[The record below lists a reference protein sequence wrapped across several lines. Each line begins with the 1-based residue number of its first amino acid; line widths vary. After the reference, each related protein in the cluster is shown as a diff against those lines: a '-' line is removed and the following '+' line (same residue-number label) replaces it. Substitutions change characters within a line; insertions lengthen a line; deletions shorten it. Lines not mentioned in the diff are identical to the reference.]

1 MMIELKMCYP
11 QKGRWTKGGTWMYK
25 KIIPYINC
33 ENEIAAN
40 IINEATKYDY
50 SGADAIFLYNYSM
63 DEVSE
68 EEFLCVVK
76 KVIKQV
82 DIPVYVGCY
91 VKRFED
97 VKKALYTGAAYI
109 VIKYSILKDKKVLE
123 EAAKRFGKDKIVVE
137 LEDYKD
143 IQKEAFMSELNGS
156 GAYAILLK
164 HVELTGDM
172 VETIFSLQLPV
183 IIRDSL
189 TKNDIASL
197 LGPANV
203 LGVSTNHYKDKDLT
217 KVKISLKAQNI
228 QVNTNESS
236 MDFHEFKL
244 NEAGLIPVVVQDYKT
259 SEVLMVA
266 YMNEEAFQ
274 KTLETGKMTY
284 YSRSRQSLWNKGETS
299 GHYQYVKSM
308 SIDCDK
314 DTILAKVLQI
324 GAACHTGNRSCFFTK
339 LYQKEYDDT
348 NPLTVLS
355 DVYNII
361 LDRKL
366 NPKEGSYTNYLF
378 DKGIDKILKK
388 CGEEATE
395 IVIAAKNPD
404 SEELKYEISDYL
416 YHLMVLMAQCNLDW
430 DDVIKELA
438 HRR

>member
-1 MMIELKMCYP
+1 
-11 QKGRWTKGGTWMYK
+11 MYK

-40 IINEATKYDY
+40 VINEAAKYDY
-50 SGADAIFLYNYSM
+50 SGGDALFLYNYSL

-68 EEFLCVVK
+68 EEFLCTVK
-76 KVIKQV
+76 EVIKQV
-82 DIPVYVGCY
+82 DIPVFVGCY

-97 VKKALYTGAAYI
+97 VKKALYTGAAYV
-109 VIKYSILKDKKVLE
+109 VIKYSILKDKKILE
-123 EAAKRFGKDKIVVE
+123 EAVKRFGIDKIVVE

-143 IQKEAFMSELNGS
+143 IQKSAFMSELKDS
-156 GAYAILLK
+156 GVYAILLK
-164 HVELTGDM
+164 HVELTGEI
-172 VETIFSLQLPV
+172 VEAISSLQLPV

-197 LGPANV
+197 LEPSNV
-203 LGVSTNHYKDKDLT
+203 LGVSTNHYKDKDLS
-217 KVKISLKAQNI
+217 KVKISLKAQDI
-228 QVNTNESS
+228 QVNTFESS
-236 MDFHEFKL
+236 MDFRDFKL

-266 YMNEEAFQ
+266 YMNEEAYQ
-274 KTLETGKMTY
+274 KTVETGKMTY
-284 YSRSRQSLWNKGETS
+284 YSRSRQSLWIKGGTS

-324 GAACHTGNRSCFFTK
+324 GAACHTGNRSCFFTE
-339 LYQKEYDDT
+339 LYKKEYDDT

-361 LDRKL
+361 LDRKQ

-404 SEELKYEISDYL
+404 SEELKYEISDFL
-416 YHLMVLMAQCNLDW
+416 YHMMVLMAQCNLDW
-430 DDVIKELA
+430 DDIIKELA

>member
-1 MMIELKMCYP
+1 
-11 QKGRWTKGGTWMYK
+11 MYK

-40 IINEATKYDY
+40 VIKEATQYDY
-50 SGADAIFLYNYSM
+50 SGADELFVYNYSM
-63 DEVSE
+63 DETSE
-68 EEFLCVVK
+68 EEFLYTVK
-76 KVIKQV
+76 ELIKQV
-82 DIPVYVGCY
+82 DIPVYIGCY

-97 VKKALYTGAAYI
+97 VKKALYTGAAFV
-109 VIKYSILKDKKVLE
+109 VIKYSILKDKSVIK
-123 EAAKRFGKDKIVVE
+123 EASERFGKDKIVIE

-143 IQKEAFMSELNGS
+143 IQKVEFITELEAS
-156 GAYAILLK
+156 GVYAILLK
-164 HVELTGDM
+164 HVELTGEI
-172 VETIFSLQLPV
+172 VEAISALQLPV

-197 LGPANV
+197 LEPSNV
-203 LGVSTNHYKDKDLT
+203 LGVSTNHYKDKDFMKAKL
-217 KVKISLKAQNI
+217 SLEEQNI
-228 QVNTNESS
+228 LINTFESS
-236 MDFHEFKL
+236 MDFREFKL
-244 NEAGLIPVVVQDYKT
+244 NDVGLIPVVVQDYKT

-266 YMNEEAFQ
+266 YMNQEAFQ
-274 KTLETGKMTY
+274 KTVETGRMTY
-284 YSRSRQSLWNKGETS
+284 YSRSRQSLWIKGETS

-324 GAACHTGNRSCFFTK
+324 GAACHTGNRSCFFQE
-339 LYQKEYDDT
+339 LYKKEYDDT
-348 NPLTVLS
+348 NPLTVLT

-361 LDRKL
+361 QDRKQ

-395 IVIAAKNPD
+395 IVIAAKNPG
-404 SEELKYEISDYL
+404 SEELKYEIADYL
-416 YHLMVLMAQCNLDW
+416 YHMMVLMAQCNLDW
-430 DDVIKELA
+430 NDIVKELA

>member
-1 MMIELKMCYP
+1 MKELKMCYP
-11 QKGRWTKGGTWMYK
+11 QKERWTKGGALMYK

-40 IINEATKYDY
+40 VINEAAKYDY
-50 SGADAIFLYNYSM
+50 SGGDALFLYNYSL
-63 DEVSE
+63 DEASE
-68 EEFLCVVK
+68 EEFLCTVK
-76 KVIKQV
+76 EVIKQV
-82 DIPVYVGCY
+82 DIPVFVGCY

-97 VKKALYTGAAYI
+97 VKKALYTGAAYV
-109 VIKYSILKDKKVLE
+109 VIKYSILKDKKILE
-123 EAAKRFGKDKIVVE
+123 EAVKRFGIDKIVVE

-143 IQKEAFMSELNGS
+143 IQKIAFMSELKDS
-156 GAYAILLK
+156 GVYAVLLK
-164 HVELTGDM
+164 HVELTGEI
-172 VETIFSLQLPV
+172 VETISSLQLPV

-197 LGPANV
+197 LEPSNV

-217 KVKISLKAQNI
+217 KAKISLKAQDI
-228 QVNTNESS
+228 QVNTFESS
-236 MDFHEFKL
+236 MYFRDFKL

-266 YMNEEAFQ
+266 YMNEKAYQ
-274 KTLETGKMTY
+274 KTVETGKMTY
-284 YSRSRQSLWNKGETS
+284 YSRSRQSLWIKGETS

-324 GAACHTGNRSCFFTK
+324 GAACHTGNRSCFFTE
-339 LYQKEYDDT
+339 LYKKEYDDT

-361 LDRKL
+361 LDRKQ

-404 SEELKYEISDYL
+404 SEELKYEISDFL
-416 YHLMVLMAQCNLDW
+416 YHMMVLMAQCNLDW
-430 DDVIKELA
+430 DDIIKELA

>member
-1 MMIELKMCYP
+1 
-11 QKGRWTKGGTWMYK
+11 MYK

-40 IINEATKYDY
+40 VINEAAKYDY
-50 SGADAIFLYNYSM
+50 SGGDALFLYNYSL
-63 DEVSE
+63 DEASE
-68 EEFLCVVK
+68 EEFLCTVK
-76 KVIKQV
+76 EVIKQV
-82 DIPVYVGCY
+82 DIPVFVGCY

-97 VKKALYTGAAYI
+97 VKKALYTGAAYV
-109 VIKYSILKDKKVLE
+109 VIKYSILKDKKILE
-123 EAAKRFGKDKIVVE
+123 EAVKRFGIDKIVVE

-143 IQKEAFMSELNGS
+143 IQKIAFMSELKDS
-156 GAYAILLK
+156 GVYAVLLK
-164 HVELTGDM
+164 HVELTGEI
-172 VETIFSLQLPV
+172 VETISSLQLPV

-197 LGPANV
+197 LEPSNV

-217 KVKISLKAQNI
+217 KAKISLKAQDI
-228 QVNTNESS
+228 QVNTFESS
-236 MDFHEFKL
+236 MYFRDFKL

-266 YMNEEAFQ
+266 YMNEKAYQ
-274 KTLETGKMTY
+274 KTVETGKMTY
-284 YSRSRQSLWNKGETS
+284 YSRSRQSLWIKGETS

-324 GAACHTGNRSCFFTK
+324 GAACHTGNRSCFFTE
-339 LYQKEYDDT
+339 LYKKEYDDT

-361 LDRKL
+361 LDRKQ

-404 SEELKYEISDYL
+404 SEELKYEISDFL
-416 YHLMVLMAQCNLDW
+416 YHMMVLMAQCNLDW
-430 DDVIKELA
+430 DDIIKELA